1 MVYGQGFYY
10 FSAGIAGSEIVYLV
24 HLNCNFFVQRKI
36 IYHVKMIIFIGNLKK
51 MNQTFE
57 ITRTSRKIVSQ
68 FLENHTLEQ
77 LNKIPE
83 GFKNNL
89 IWNIAHIVVTQQLL
103 VYKFS
108 GLSMMVSDELVQKYM
123 KGTKP
128 EHIATEAEVDEIK
141 FLLSK
146 TIDQTKEDFDNTI
159 YLKLRQCNFEV
170 KLGSVSFLDKKINN
184 LKAFYQKNLHDK
196 TLNNYSKV
204 NLQFDNQVVCT
215 KT

>member
-1 MVYGQGFYY
+1 
-10 FSAGIAGSEIVYLV
+10 
-24 HLNCNFFVQRKI
+24 
-36 IYHVKMIIFIGNLKK
+36 

-68 FLENHTLEQ
+68 FLDNYSLEQ

-108 GLSMMVSDELVQKYM
+108 GLPMMVSDELVQKYM

-128 EHIATEAEVDEIK
+128 ELDASQDEVDEIK
-141 FLLSK
+141 SLLSK
-146 TIDQTKEDFDNTI
+146 TVDQTKEDYDNGIFKNYQEYPTSTGFV
-159 YLKLRQCNFEV
+159 LKNVEDAMAFNNFHEGLHIGILMSLR
-170 KLGSVSFLDKKINN
+170 KLV
-184 LKAFYQKNLHDK
+184 
-196 TLNNYSKV
+196 
-204 NLQFDNQVVCT
+204 
-215 KT
+215 